1 MGVCEGGDGG
11 GEDERMDLDDTPS
24 DLGTSESSDT
34 TVKRIAC

>member
-1 MGVCEGGDGG
+1 
-11 GEDERMDLDDTPS
+11 MDLDDTPS